1 MGQLF
6 KGALSLIGLG
16 GGAPKASTAPAAE
29 LNNDS
34 AQQND
39 GEAALYATA
48 GGGAGDQLQNG
59 QVKKRDTIFGN

>member
-1 MGQLF
+1 MGQLV

-16 GGAPKASTAPAAE
+16 GGAPTASGAPVAQ
-29 LNNDS
+29 LKNDS

-48 GGGAGDQLQNG
+48 GGGAGDQLTSG
-59 QVKKRDTIFGN
+59 QVKKRNTIFGN